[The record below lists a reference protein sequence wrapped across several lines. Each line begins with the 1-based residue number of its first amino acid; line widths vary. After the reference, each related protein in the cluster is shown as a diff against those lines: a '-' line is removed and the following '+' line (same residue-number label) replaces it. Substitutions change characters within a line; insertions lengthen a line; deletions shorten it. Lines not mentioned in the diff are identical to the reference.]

1 MQHECDYAARK
12 TDFLERLEE
21 DLTIADIENPLTREN
36 YKEKF
41 HKLLCWEEKAHI
53 EILEERLILM
63 NYTGSYSWSKIF
75 FILNCNR
82 CNGYYQAT
90 VYEVGSEPDWLKNAR
105 QYRHKMFGCL
115 LDLSGD
121 QIAYATQASEAA
133 VIVQF
138 PDEIKA
144 DILRENFRHTDENL
158 YIAFDGKNA
167 SILQGYLG
175 IIRSHH
181 IQQLDVQFEVKH
193 SYFNDLH
200 KAIECL
206 SHEVIAAKIMPK
218 AKSFI
223 TFPHSPTSRFF
234 SGILKPDNY
243 SQDQLAALRMITSC
257 PASVPPV
264 LITGAFGTG
273 KTRLLASAAY
283 YILEHAQ
290 LSGQTIRVLVCAH
303 HQASADAFLECY
315 CELANP
321 QHPWSVHLTRLTA
334 EHYRIKNFKYKD
346 WCKTA
351 SRFKREVRYYRD
363 NKQLLI
369 ITTCLTSLHLVHL
382 LPWGFFTHIF
392 LDEGA
397 QAREPEL
404 VAPLAL
410 ATKDTIIVIAGD
422 HCQVSHVHA

>member
-1 MQHECDYAARK
+1 
-12 TDFLERLEE
+12 
-21 DLTIADIENPLTREN
+21 
-36 YKEKF
+36 
-41 HKLLCWEEKAHI
+41 
-53 EILEERLILM
+53 
-63 NYTGSYSWSKIF
+63 
-75 FILNCNR
+75 
-82 CNGYYQAT
+82 
-90 VYEVGSEPDWLKNAR
+90 
-105 QYRHKMFGCL
+105 MFGCL

-121 QIAYATQASEAA
+121 QLAYATQASEAA

-138 PDEIKA
+138 PEEIKA
-144 DILRENFRHTDENL
+144 DIIRENFRYTDENL
-158 YIAFDGKNA
+158 YIAFDDKNA
-167 SILQGYLG
+167 YLLQRYLG
-175 IIRSHH
+175 MIRSNR

-193 SYFNDLH
+193 SYFNNLH

-206 SHEVIAAKIMPK
+206 SHEVIAAKIIPK
-218 AKSFI
+218 AESFI
-223 TFPHSPTSRFF
+223 KLPHSPTSRFP
-234 SGILKPDNY
+234 SGILKLDNY
-243 SQDQLAALRMITSC
+243 SHDQLAALQMITSC

-283 YILEHAQ
+283 YILEHAR
-290 LSGQTIRVLVCAH
+290 LSGKTTRVLVCAH

-321 QHPWSVHLTRLTA
+321 QHPWSVHLTRLTS
-334 EHYRIKNFKYKD
+334 EFYRIKNFNYKD
-346 WCKTA
+346 WFKTV
-351 SRFKREVRYYRD
+351 SQFEKEVSYYCEHR
-363 NKQLLI
+363 QLLI

-410 ATKDTIIVIAGD
+410 ATKDTRIVIAGD